1 MFGIGMPELIIIL
14 AVALVVLGPKK
25 LPEIAKGLARGM
37 AEFKKATNEIK
48 ENISLD
54 DDLREIKNTF
64 EDEMNK
70 SLNDDKPDTTYP
82 MRRPGP
88 LSDKNTDKDENT
100 ARDAEAKDDDSSD
113 REKDLAAAVD
123 TEQSEETSENAV
135 TRDRT
140 ASEETI
146 TDVAGD
152 GNVKTEQQS
161 S

>member
-70 SLNDDKPDTTYP
+70 SLNDDIPDTTYP

-88 LSDKNTDKDENT
+88 LSDKDTEQDEDT
-100 ARDAEAKDDDSSD
+100 AQDAKAKDDDGPD
-113 REKDLAAAVD
+113 QEKDLAAAVD
-123 TEQSEETSENAV
+123 TEQSEKTSENEV
-135 TRDRT
+135 TRNQT
-140 ASEETI
+140 ESEETI
-146 TDVAGD
+146 TDVPAD
-152 GNVKTEQQS
+152 SNVKTEQKS